1 MIIIFSKKELAKMIR
16 ADGWYYT
23 GDVGYYDAD
32 GHIFILGRI
41 SELIIYKSKYVK
53 ARIISNTVKPGNL
66 RQKRQFFSC
75 FLRIISPQ

>member
-1 MIIIFSKKELAKMIR
+1 MIR
-16 ADGWYYT
+16 SDGWYYT

-53 ARIISNTVKPGNL
+53 TISLTCNIITN
-66 RQKRQFFSC
+66 
-75 FLRIISPQ
+75 